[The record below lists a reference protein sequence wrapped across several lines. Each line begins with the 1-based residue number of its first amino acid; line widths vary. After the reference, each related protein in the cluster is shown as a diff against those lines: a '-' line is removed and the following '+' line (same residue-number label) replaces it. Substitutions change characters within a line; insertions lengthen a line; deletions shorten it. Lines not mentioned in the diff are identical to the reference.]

1 MRKKIISVV
10 CFLLA
15 VFVSHGIAAD
25 SAPFFFLQLSD
36 PQFGFMDNNKSI
48 SAETEAMNKAVT
60 AINQLKPPFVVITG
74 DFVNNSKSKE
84 QIAAYKSMIAQ
95 IDSSVKVYMIPGN
108 HDIGKVSR
116 ASIDNYKK
124 NYGETHFSF
133 RYGDCAFIGI
143 DSNIIKEEDK
153 EREEVQFKW
162 LEQELQKTKDARFK
176 FVFTH
181 CSVFLKRMDEPVN
194 YSNFSLPM
202 REKYVRL
209 FQKYGVN
216 AIFAGHLHNN
226 AYGKVGNME
235 MITIG
240 PVGKV
245 LGTGYQG
252 MNLVKVYPDRF
263 ISEFIALN
271 QFPKEVVMS
280 DPATKTTESMSRV
293 RFKSIRNLVM
303 AGYQG
308 WFNTPEDGAG
318 LGWKH
323 FEKEKEF
330 KLGKCTIDLWPDVSE
345 YEKTY
350 ETAFKLPD
358 ETPAKVFSSY
368 DASTT
373 DLHFKWMK
381 QYGIDGVFMQRF
393 VVSIRNQKGKDNY
406 NKILNNAVLSA
417 EKYDR
422 AICLMYDLS
431 GMEAGEE
438 DILICDWKELCEKY
452 KLVSRNNNHYV
463 YHHGK
468 PLVAVWGIG
477 FNDRRKYGYEQVK
490 KIIDFLKSE
499 GCSILVGV
507 PTHWRTLTID
517 AVSDTRLLELV
528 KQADIVHPWLV
539 GRFDNN
545 TYEPYRKSI
554 EEDIKWCKA
563 NGKDYIPVLFPG
575 FSWHNMKKDAPQNMI
590 PRLGGRFFWQQVKG
604 AVDAGAESLYLAMFD
619 EIDEGTAFFKCTNT
633 PPVGESSFITYE
645 GEAPDHYLW
654 LAGEAAKYLRGE
666 LRSSRMP
673 VR

>member
-280 DPATKTTESMSRV
+280 DPAAKTTESMSRV
-293 RFKSIRNLVM
+293 RFKSIKNLVM

-308 WFNTPEDGAG
+308 WFNTPKDGAG

-330 KLGKCTIDLWPDVSE
+330 KPGKCTIDLWPDVSE

-438 DILICDWKELCEKY
+438 DILIRDWKELCEKY

-539 GRFDNN
+539 GRFDNH

-590 PRLGGRFFWQQVKG
+590 PRLGGRFFWKQVKG

>member
-36 PQFGFMDNNKSI
+36 PQFGFIDNNKSI

-124 NYGETHFSF
+124 NYGEPHFSF

-202 REKYVRL
+202 REKYVHL

-330 KLGKCTIDLWPDVSE
+330 KPGKCTIDLWPDVSE

-438 DILICDWKELCEKY
+438 DILIRDWKELCEKY

-517 AVSDTRLLELV
+517 AVFDTRLLELV

-539 GRFDNN
+539 GRFDNH

-563 NGKDYIPVLFPG
+563 NGKDYMPVLFPG

-590 PRLGGRFFWQQVKG
+590 PRLGGRFFWKQVKG

>member
-116 ASIDNYKK
+116 SSIDNYKK

-245 LGTGYQG
+245 LRTGYQG

-563 NGKDYIPVLFPG
+563 NGKDYMPVLFPG

>member
-36 PQFGFMDNNKSI
+36 PQFGFIDNNKSI

-133 RYGDCAFIGI
+133 RYGDCVFIGI

-293 RFKSIRNLVM
+293 RFKSIKNLVM

-330 KLGKCTIDLWPDVSE
+330 KPGKCTIDLWPDVSE

-438 DILICDWKELCEKY
+438 DILIRDWKELCEKY

-563 NGKDYIPVLFPG
+563 NGKDYMPVLFPG

-590 PRLGGRFFWQQVKG
+590 PRLGGRFFWKQVKG